1 MIEQTLSS
9 SDIVPIV
16 LEVINTIFSNLFSA
30 IDNTIFPLLDK
41 LIFIN
46 NDIFSTGAKFNKL
59 LGTSSSNGVLILAN
73 CLFTAFV
80 LYYAGRLIIA
90 NLVGTQIELPSKFF
104 IRAFL
109 SGVAMNYS
117 LSICK
122 FLVNATNLISSFFC
136 ELGKN
141 VFGKEIS
148 FVALMSMLESGS
160 VISKLDILSLDGV
173 LSGMLSISSFAL
185 IISFSFRYIL
195 IEVLIILSPF
205 AILCLTNTST
215 EGFFKSWFKCLLSL
229 LILQVVISVMLLIP
243 YSLLKDSND
252 LLFNKILL
260 VGSVTA
266 LLKSNQFVKEFMGGL
281 GIGTNFQSGIAGIRT
296 LISK

>member
-1 MIEQTLSS
+1 MAEQTISNPEIIS
-9 SDIVPIV
+9 IV
-16 LEVINTIFSNLFSA
+16 LEVINTIFSNIINS
-30 IDNTIFPLLDK
+30 IDETVFPLLDR

-59 LGTSSSNGVLILAN
+59 LSTSSSNGVLVLAN
-73 CLFTAFV
+73 CLFAAFV

-90 NLVGTQIELPSKFF
+90 NLVGLQIESPSKFF

-109 SGVAMNYS
+109 TGVAMNS
-117 LSICK
+117 ALPICK
-122 FLVNATNLISSFFC
+122 FFINSTNLISSFFC
-136 ELGKN
+136 DLGKN
-141 VFGKEIS
+141 IFGKQIS
-148 FVALMSMLESGS
+148 FVTLMSLLETSVTSG
-160 VISKLDILSLDGV
+160 IDILSLDGI
-173 LSGMLSISSFAL
+173 LSSILSISAFTL

-205 AILCLTNTST
+205 AILCLSNSST

-243 YSLLKDSND
+243 YSLLNTNND
-252 LLFNKILL
+252 LLFNKVLL
-260 VGSVTA
+260 VGSITA
-266 LLKSNQFVKEFMGGL
+266 LLKSNQFVKEFMGGI
-281 GIGTNFQSGIAGIRT
+281 GIGTNFQSGLAGIRT